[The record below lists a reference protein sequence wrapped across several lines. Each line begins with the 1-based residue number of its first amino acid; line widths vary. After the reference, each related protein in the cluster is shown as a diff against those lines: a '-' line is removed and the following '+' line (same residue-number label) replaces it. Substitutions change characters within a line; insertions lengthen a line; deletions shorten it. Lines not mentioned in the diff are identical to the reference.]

1 MTRVGAEERLQPA
14 YNVYTKPLWADKSE
28 TIYRARE
35 SEAMKYVAEEAM
47 KYVAEEAMK
56 QAGLGDS
63 LSKQAD
69 AEEAKYQS
77 QSKRGGP
84 LEVGMPGGCEVVH
97 RRRDQ
102 SKWKEEKEGG
112 GLMCLFEQCVNA
124 TRYVML
130 LDDIEWHYHHLMIS
144 NGIITT

>member
-1 MTRVGAEERLQPA
+1 MTRVGADKRLQPA

-47 KYVAEEAMK
+47 K

-69 AEEAKYQS
+69 AEEAKDQS

-97 RRRDQ
+97 RWRDE

-124 TRYVML
+124 TRYVMS
-130 LDDIEWHYHHLMIS
+130 LDDIEWHYHLLMIS

>member
-1 MTRVGAEERLQPA
+1 MTRVGVEEGFQPA

-35 SEAMKYVAEEAM
+35 SEAM

-84 LEVGMPGGCEVVH
+84 LEVGQTGGCEVVH
-97 RRRDQ
+97 RRRDE
-102 SKWKEEKEGG
+102 SEWEEEKAGG
-112 GLMCLFEQCVNA
+112 GLMCLFEQCV
-124 TRYVML
+124 
-130 LDDIEWHYHHLMIS
+130 
-144 NGIITT
+144 GIVRW

>member
-47 KYVAEEAMK
+47 K

-63 LSKQAD
+63 LSKQAERTAGGRD
-69 AEEAKYQS
+69 AGRV
-77 QSKRGGP
+77 RGSSP
-84 LEVGMPGGCEVVH
+84 TERRVEVE
-97 RRRDQ
+97 RRERGRRIDV
-102 SKWKEEKEGG
+102 
-112 GLMCLFEQCVNA
+112 FV
-124 TRYVML
+124 
-130 LDDIEWHYHHLMIS
+130 
-144 NGIITT
+144 

>member
-1 MTRVGAEERLQPA
+1 MRVGEGVGGHSA

-47 KYVAEEAMK
+47 K
-56 QAGLGDS
+56 QAGLGSDS

-69 AEEAKYQS
+69 AEEAKYRS

-84 LEVGMPGGCEVVH
+84 LEVDGGEGVRGSSPMERPVEVG
-97 RRRDQ
+97 RRESGR
-102 SKWKEEKEGG
+102 KIGV
-112 GLMCLFEQCVNA
+112 FV
-124 TRYVML
+124 
-130 LDDIEWHYHHLMIS
+130 
-144 NGIITT
+144 

>member
-1 MTRVGAEERLQPA
+1 M
-14 YNVYTKPLWADKSE
+14 YTKPLWADKSE

-47 KYVAEEAMK
+47 K
-56 QAGLGDS
+56 QAGLGSDS

-84 LEVGMPGGCEVVH
+84 LEVGKGGVCEVVH
-97 RRRDQ
+97 RWRDQ
-102 SKWKEEKEGG
+102 SKWKEEEAGG
-112 GLMCLFEQCVNA
+112 GLVCLFDEQ
-124 TRYVML
+124 
-130 LDDIEWHYHHLMIS
+130 
-144 NGIITT
+144 

>member
-35 SEAMKYVAEEAM
+35 SEAM

-84 LEVGMPGGCEVVH
+84 LEVGMPGGYEVVH

-112 GLMCLFEQCVNA
+112 GLMCLFEQGWAWCVRLINDGIGMYVE
-124 TRYVML
+124 TRME
-130 LDDIEWHYHHLMIS
+130 LDHLMTHAS
-144 NGIITT
+144 

>member
-47 KYVAEEAMK
+47 K
-56 QAGLGDS
+56 
-63 LSKQAD
+63 QAD

-97 RRRDQ
+97 RRRDE

-112 GLMCLFEQCVNA
+112 GLMCLFEQGWAWCVRLINDGIGMYVE
-124 TRYVML
+124 TRMG
-130 LDDIEWHYHHLMIS
+130 LDHLVTHAS
-144 NGIITT
+144 

>member
-1 MTRVGAEERLQPA
+1 MQMTRVGEGAWSHVA

-47 KYVAEEAMK
+47 K
-56 QAGLGDS
+56 QAGLGSDS

-84 LEVGMPGGCEVVH
+84 LEVGGGEDVRGSSPTERRVEVE
-97 RRRDQ
+97 RR
-102 SKWKEEKEGG
+102 E
-112 GLMCLFEQCVNA
+112 
-124 TRYVML
+124 
-130 LDDIEWHYHHLMIS
+130 
-144 NGIITT
+144 NGRTIGVFV